1 MISQNLEAIT
11 SYLWR
16 QSSER
21 INHLLATETGFN
33 ISDYYYLLAIHNMKH
48 PNFGDVANALSL
60 TKPAIS
66 ALIKRLQ
73 KHQLIEKVQSEEDKR
88 VYYLQLTTKGKEIV
102 EGDYQIYSHIE
113 SLISSSVSSDQLQA
127 LDCLL
132 EVVISLIRTSQE
144 QN

>member
-21 INHLLATETGFN
+21 INHLLATETDFN

-48 PNFGDVANALSL
+48 PNFGDVAEALSL

-73 KHQLIEKVQSEEDKR
+73 KNNLIEKVQSEEDKR
-88 VYYLQLTTKGKEIV
+88 VYYLQLTSKGNKIV
-102 EGDYQIYSHIE
+102 EGDSQIYSHIE
-113 SLISSSVSSDQLQA
+113 LLISSSVGSDQLQA

-132 EVVISLIRTSQE
+132 EVVTSLLTTSEE
-144 QN
+144 QS